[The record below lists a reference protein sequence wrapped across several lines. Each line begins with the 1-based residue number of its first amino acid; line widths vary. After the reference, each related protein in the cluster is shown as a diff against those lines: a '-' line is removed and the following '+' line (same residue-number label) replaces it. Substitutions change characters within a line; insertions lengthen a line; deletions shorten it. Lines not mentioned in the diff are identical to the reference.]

1 MEIAKAGSTVGECC
15 LCVCTSSL
23 EHSL

>member
-15 LCVCTSSL
+15 LCVCTSGL